1 MAGNLK
7 LENYSDRELL
17 YILNDLTPTQGEWVE
32 THTIAERIGLQRN
45 GLSDEQF
52 ALHAQRC
59 VSVRFSWISR
69 LSGCVEKDPDRKQ
82 GQAPRWRL
90 TQTGLRVVNAKMN
103 ESTTKRLAEG
113 ISDFDALLALDA
125 LSRRYNATNVGA
137 ANLMRREWS
146 HGTHWKRRRQV

>member
-7 LENYSDRELL
+7 LENFSDRELL
-17 YILNDLTPTQGEWVE
+17 HILNDLTSERGDWVE

-45 GLSDEQF
+45 GLSDEQY

-59 VSVRFSWISR
+59 VSVRFSWIAR
-69 LSGCVEKDPDRKQ
+69 LSGCVEKDPARKQ

-90 TQTGLRVVNAKMN
+90 TMIGLQVVNAKIADG
-103 ESTTKRLAEG
+103 TAKRLAEG

-125 LSRRYNATNVGA
+125 LSRRYRGTDSGA
-137 ANLMRREWS
+137 ANLMRREWQY
-146 HGTHWKRRRQV
+146 GTHRKRRG